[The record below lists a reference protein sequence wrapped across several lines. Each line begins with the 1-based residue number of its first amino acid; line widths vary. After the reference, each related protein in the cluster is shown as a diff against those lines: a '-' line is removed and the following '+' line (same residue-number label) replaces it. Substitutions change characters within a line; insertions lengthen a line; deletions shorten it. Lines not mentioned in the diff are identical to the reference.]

1 MLDENQFETK
11 EYSRKKAHNVYDRRG
26 LNRYQAANYIGVSAS
41 LFDEMVKQ
49 GEMPQPIRLRLRSRV
64 IWDVRRLDEAFDE
77 LGGYD
82 ENPWDQH

>member
-1 MLDENQFETK
+1 MFNGNELETG
-11 EYSRKKAHNVYDRRG
+11 EYNKGKSRSIYERRG

-41 LFDEMVKQ
+41 LFDQLVKQ
-49 GEMPQPIRLRLRSRV
+49 GEMPQPIRVKTRV

-82 ENPWDQH
+82 ENPWNRH

>member
-1 MLDENQFETK
+1 MFNGDEFEK
-11 EYSRKKAHNVYDRRG
+11 GEYNKGESRYVYERRG

-41 LFDEMVKQ
+41 LFDQLIKQ
-49 GEMPQPIRLRLRSRV
+49 GEMPQPIRVKTRV

-82 ENPWDQH
+82 ENPWDQR